1 MLTGIIA
8 TINELSVPL
17 FGVPF
22 TVITMATGGALI
34 SFAYGEKV
42 KPRKKMYMLA
52 GANAFIATVAV
63 AVLPPALG
71 WSWSSPKIEPALA
84 AGFAIVARWIIPP
97 IIEMVPEIV
106 RKIFKLPPKVKEIE
120 DESTKNS

>member
-34 SFAYGEKV
+34 SFAYGVKV

-52 GANAFIATVAV
+52 GANAFVATVLV
-63 AVLPPALG
+63 AVLPAAMG
-71 WSWSSPKIEPALA
+71 WAWSSPKIEPALA
-84 AGFAIVARWIIPP
+84 ACFAIAARWVIPP
-97 IIEMVPEIV
+97 LIEMVPEII
-106 RKIFKLPPKVKEIE
+106 RKIFKLPPKVKESE
-120 DESTKNS
+120 DEST